1 MIKHI
6 EITEL
11 VGLLDSLPLID
22 VRSPKEFHNGHI
34 PGAVNLPLFDDA
46 ERAQVG
52 TRYTRA
58 GRFASVQLGLDL
70 VAHKLSSFLK
80 TVREL
85 APGGELLIHCWRG
98 GLRSASMAWLFDL
111 AGMNVL
117 VLTGG
122 YRAYRHFIR
131 QELGQPARLI
141 VLAGKTGSG
150 KTAILR
156 AISQMGHQVLDLEM
170 IANHKGSVFGGLGM
184 MPQTTNEQ
192 FENDLHSVWRKL
204 DLSMP
209 VWMEDESL
217 SIGSVTIP
225 EPLFSQL
232 LRSPVLEI
240 DVPFGKRVARLVD
253 EYSAFSEESLISCVR
268 RIEKKLGGDNTHKA
282 IDSIREGNF
291 TRTAEILLTYYD
303 KAYQKSLQ
311 NRADQ
316 VSRIRLQL
324 QQDEPVTNA
333 HYLLRYYFSNENL

>member
-1 MIKHI
+1 
-6 EITEL
+6 
-11 VGLLDSLPLID
+11 
-22 VRSPKEFHNGHI
+22 
-34 PGAVNLPLFDDA
+34 
-46 ERAQVG
+46 
-52 TRYTRA
+52 
-58 GRFASVQLGLDL
+58 
-70 VAHKLSSFLK
+70 
-80 TVREL
+80 
-85 APGGELLIHCWRG
+85 
-98 GLRSASMAWLFDL
+98 
-111 AGMNVL
+111 
-117 VLTGG
+117 
-122 YRAYRHFIR
+122 
-131 QELGQPARLI
+131 
-141 VLAGKTGSG
+141 
-150 KTAILR
+150 
-156 AISQMGHQVLDLEM
+156 
-170 IANHKGSVFGGLGM
+170 
-184 MPQTTNEQ
+184 
-192 FENDLHSVWRKL
+192 
-204 DLSMP
+204 MP